1 MLDYNMMILDSSIGY
16 LLSFEM
22 IRAVV
27 MREKLCKSLIVEGI
41 STSLT
46 FISVKSMQSFK
57 ASLDNSLVYFKIQI

>member
-41 STSLT
+41 ST